1 MAISQDD
8 LYRLKRADHAMIRW
22 ICGVKRM
29 QPHST
34 SDLRSKLFIPDLE
47 DLLRYIVGAIFEQG
61 GKKLEA
67 TKFLLIWLLYDPNGQ
82 DPKGF

>member
-1 MAISQDD
+1 MHQAIFE
-8 LYRLKRADHAMIRW
+8 KN
-22 ICGVKRM
+22 
-29 QPHST
+29 T
-34 SDLRSKLFIPDLE
+34 
-47 DLLRYIVGAIFEQG
+47 IVGAIFEQG

>member
-1 MAISQDD
+1 M
-8 LYRLKRADHAMIRW
+8 
-22 ICGVKRM
+22 VKRT
-29 QPHST
+29 Q
-34 SDLRSKLFIPDLE
+34 LFFTLKFAH
-47 DLLRYIVGAIFEQG
+47 LSFGVLIVGAIFEQG